1 MFKKGQVW
9 RSMRTGV
16 LYVCVSCVKGYPPL
30 FRKIGDSKPATQ
42 SAPRPSEPREV
53 PKPKQSE
60 PRKFG
65 RTRAPAKIRSTRKG
79 EHIPGISFDGRS
91 GWWAAY
97 FYDGTK
103 KILIGLFSSKAR
115 AVVARRIYMLWRK
128 RGYYDIPNKPARRLY
143 TNW

>member
-1 MFKKGQVW
+1 MSLATDILK
-9 RSMRTGV
+9 RAEEIAN
-16 LYVCVSCVKGYPPL
+16 PPPKA
-30 FRKIGDSKPATQ
+30 RR
-42 SAPRPSEPREV
+42 APRPREPRNT

-79 EHIPGISFDGRS
+79 EHVPGVSFDGRS
-91 GWWAAY
+91 GGWAAY

>member
-1 MFKKGQVW
+1 MSLATDILK
-9 RSMRTGV
+9 RAEEIAN
-16 LYVCVSCVKGYPPL
+16 PPPKAR
-30 FRKIGDSKPATQ
+30 RK
-42 SAPRPSEPREV
+42 PRPSEPRDT

-79 EHIPGISFDGRS
+79 EHVPGVSFDGRS
-91 GWWAAY
+91 GGWAAY

>member
-1 MFKKGQVW
+1 MSLATDILK
-9 RSMRTGV
+9 RAEEIAN
-16 LYVCVSCVKGYPPL
+16 PPPKV
-30 FRKIGDSKPATQ
+30 RR
-42 SAPRPSEPREV
+42 APRPSEPKAE
-53 PKPKQSE
+53 PKQSE

-65 RTRAPAKIRSTRKG
+65 RTRAPAKIRRARKG
-79 EHIPGISFDGRS
+79 EHIPGVSFDGRS
-91 GWWAAY
+91 GGWAAY

>member
-1 MFKKGQVW
+1 MSLATDILK
-9 RSMRTGV
+9 RAEEIAN
-16 LYVCVSCVKGYPPL
+16 PPPKA
-30 FRKIGDSKPATQ
+30 RR
-42 SAPRPSEPREV
+42 APRPSEPKAE
-53 PKPKQSE
+53 PKQSE

-65 RTRAPAKIRSTRKG
+65 RTRAPAKIRRARKG
-79 EHIPGISFDGRS
+79 EHIPGVSFDGRS
-91 GWWAAY
+91 GGWAAY

>member
-1 MFKKGQVW
+1 MSLATDILK
-9 RSMRTGV
+9 RAEEIAN
-16 LYVCVSCVKGYPPL
+16 PPPKARL
-30 FRKIGDSKPATQ
+30 
-42 SAPRPSEPREV
+42 APRPSEPRET
-53 PKPKQSE
+53 PKQSE

-65 RTRAPAKIRSTRKG
+65 RTRAPAKIRRTRKG
-79 EHIPGISFDGRS
+79 EHVPGVSFDGRS
-91 GWWAAY
+91 GGWAAY

>member
-1 MFKKGQVW
+1 MSLATDILK
-9 RSMRTGV
+9 RAEEIAN
-16 LYVCVSCVKGYPPL
+16 PP
-30 FRKIGDSKPATQ
+30 SKARR
-42 SAPRPSEPREV
+42 APRPSEPREA

-65 RTRAPAKIRSTRKG
+65 RTRAPAKIRRTRKG
-79 EHIPGISFDGRS
+79 EHVPGVSFDGRS
-91 GWWAAY
+91 GGWAAY

-115 AVVARRIYMLWRK
+115 AVVARRIYMLWHK

>member
-1 MFKKGQVW
+1 MSLATYILK
-9 RSMRTGV
+9 RAEEITN
-16 LYVCVSCVKGYPPL
+16 PPPKV
-30 FRKIGDSKPATQ
+30 RR
-42 SAPRPSEPREV
+42 APRPSEPKAE
-53 PKPKQSE
+53 PKPEQSE

-65 RTRAPAKIRSTRKG
+65 RTRAPAKIRRTRKG
-79 EHIPGISFDGRS
+79 EHVPGISFDGRS
-91 GWWAAY
+91 GGWSAY